1 MSLSH
6 RNTGIVPTRNTP
18 VQLQLEPRP
27 TRQLVLKTDPGMLA
41 AVDRIASEYRTTRS
55 GLVRAFIRQGIQALS
70 QEQG

>member
-1 MSLSH
+1 M
-6 RNTGIVPTRNTP
+6 P
-18 VQLQLEPRP
+18 LQLEPRP
-27 TRQLVLKTDPGMLA
+27 TRQLVLKTDPGLLA